1 MTSSD
6 RKHAPVPNFV
16 FNKHLYA
23 TCHEAGCSQLR
34 SSQYLLNLQLAQSYT
49 ILRFFCLRKS
59 HFSIKIL
66 VALQCYF
73 HSALLSSRS
82 LIFCQSVLQCQLF
95 IYHLITMLQRIIY
108 LAQHGNLYYNFT
120 PAAADL
126 HSVTAMIEE
135 N

>member
-1 MTSSD
+1 MSSSD

-16 FNKHLYA
+16 FNKHLHEI
-23 TCHEAGCSQLR
+23 CHEAKHSQPK
-34 SSQYLLNLQLAQSYT
+34 SSQYMFNLQLAQSYT
-49 ILRFFCLRKS
+49 ILRFLCLGKS

-66 VALQCYF
+66 VVLQCYF

>member
-1 MTSSD
+1 MSSSG
-6 RKHAPVPNFV
+6 RKGSPVPSFV
-16 FNKHLYA
+16 FNKHLHD
-23 TCHEAGCSQLR
+23 TCHEARHSQLK
-34 SSQYLLNLQLAQSYT
+34 SSQYLFNLQLLQSYT
-49 ILRFFCLRKS
+49 MLRFFCLGKS

>member
-1 MTSSD
+1 MCSSD
-6 RKHAPVPNFV
+6 RKHAPFPNFV
-16 FNKHLYA
+16 FKKCLHEI
-23 TCHEAGCSQLR
+23 CHEARHSELKN
-34 SSQYLLNLQLAQSYT
+34 SQYLFNLQLAQSYT
-49 ILRFFCLRKS
+49 ILRFFCLGKS